1 MRDARFRRLTFAA
14 GLLAAAALAA
24 CRSERPL
31 PPAEDTATPASAPA
45 PTLRPLTSRDGAAA
59 PPEAALSPAPEGAL
73 PPGHP
78 PLDGA
83 PAGHAASGGSVS
95 GTVAVTPNLQS
106 RAQGG
111 VLFVIAR
118 SGADRRIV
126 AVRRESAAAFP
137 FAFRISGADAMIAG
151 TSFTGPLEITARL
164 SRTGDAVAAKGDVEG
179 IAKGVAVGA
188 TDVKITLDTVHE

>member
-1 MRDARFRRLTFAA
+1 MRAARFRRLTLAA
-14 GLLAAAALAA
+14 GLLAAAVAA
-24 CRSERPL
+24 CRSEKPL
-31 PPAEDTATPASAPA
+31 PPAEDTATPAAGPA
-45 PTLRPLTSRDGAAA
+45 ATLRPLTSRDGAAA
-59 PPEAALSPAPEGAL
+59 PTDGAIAPAPDSSL

-83 PAGHAASGGSVS
+83 PAGHAAGGGSVS
-95 GTVAVTPNLQS
+95 GTIAVTPNLQS
-106 RAQGG
+106 RAAGG

-118 SGADRRIV
+118 SGPDRRIV
-126 AVRRESAAAFP
+126 AVRRESAGAFP

-179 IAKGVAVGA
+179 VAKEVAVGA